1 MKYEIGI
8 NAEELKKAMDNCKFA
23 VSKDKYRQEMQKIR
37 FKINKDTL
45 QILSIDG
52 FRLHT
57 QTINIYNDS
66 SDELEFLTD
75 YIKVPK
81 TMVLSIT
88 LDTELKTITYD
99 FKDINEKIIKS
110 IYDIGN
116 YPKDLDKLKDGHK
129 TKYRIAINPK
139 YLIEALKGFK
149 DMAIIDFDDPI
160 KPIIIRAKNDNINY
174 NLVLPIRLP
183 DDEKLDI

>member
-57 QTINIYNDS
+57 QRR
-66 SDELEFLTD
+66 ELF
-75 YIKVPK
+75 IKLFWNMLCK
-81 TMVLSIT
+81 
-88 LDTELKTITYD
+88 
-99 FKDINEKIIKS
+99 
-110 IYDIGN
+110 
-116 YPKDLDKLKDGHK
+116 
-129 TKYRIAINPK
+129 RC
-139 YLIEALKGFK
+139 
-149 DMAIIDFDDPI
+149 
-160 KPIIIRAKNDNINY
+160 RQW
-174 NLVLPIRLP
+174 
-183 DDEKLDI
+183 